1 MASSDIG
8 DAGLCAIGNEAVT
21 PTRMT
26 WKPSPLIDRLRPSSP
41 METHLSHNNL
51 ELHDLPAFLGLVH
64 LCGKPE
70 RRALAEGNRD
80 HPQLAQNSYFETQIS
95 IN

>member
-8 DAGLCAIGNEAVT
+8 DAGLCAIRNEAVT

-26 WKPSPLIDRLRPSSP
+26 WKPSHLIDRLRPSP

-70 RRALAEGNRD
+70 RRALRCRSCPNLTLPLLLHID
-80 HPQLAQNSYFETQIS
+80 QNFS
-95 IN
+95 